1 MSRAIW
7 KGAFVNPTFFKKST
21 SLIWS
26 RSSAIPAS
34 LLGHT
39 VSVHNGKEFKLILI
53 TREKI
58 GFKFGAFVLTRSFT
72 NKYNNFKKAKKKN
85 K

>member
-7 KGAFVNPTFFKKST
+7 KGSFLNPSFFKKLT
-21 SLIWS
+21 GPIWA
-26 RSSAIPAS
+26 RSSSIPAS
-34 LLGHT
+34 LLGQT
-39 VSVHNGKEFKLILI
+39 VSVYNGKEFKSIVI

-58 GFKFGAFVLTRSFT
+58 GFKFGAFVVTRSFT
-72 NKYNNFKKAKKKN
+72 NKYNNSKTVKKKI

>member
-1 MSRAIW
+1 MSRALW
-7 KGAFVNPTFFKKST
+7 KGSFVNSSFFKKST
-21 SLIWS
+21 GPIWA
-26 RSSAIPAS
+26 RSSSIPAF
-34 LLGHT
+34 LLGQT
-39 VSVHNGKEFKLILI
+39 VSVYNGKEFKSIII

-72 NKYNNFKKAKKKN
+72 NKYNNLKTGKKKI

>member
-7 KGAFVNPTFFKKST
+7 KGAFVNPTFFKKVT
-21 SLIWS
+21 GPIWS

-34 LLGHT
+34 LLGQT

-72 NKYNNFKKAKKKN
+72 NKYTNSKKVKKKI

>member
-7 KGAFVNPTFFKKST
+7 KGSFLNPSFFKKVT
-21 SLIWS
+21 GPIWS
-26 RSSAIPAS
+26 RSSSIPAS
-34 LLGHT
+34 LLGQT
-39 VSVHNGKEFKLILI
+39 VSVYNGKEFKSIVI

-58 GFKFGAFVLTRSFT
+58 GFKFGAFVVTRSFT
-72 NKYNNFKKAKKKN
+72 NKYNNFKTVKKKI